1 MDEEAEALG
10 LRSKHCPQE
19 VRQALSGYPS
29 NHNYRIAPAAGILP
43 NLQLYRRMRAV
54 SRLYTPDMDS
64 LLDIGCCRG
73 AYVLSAARR
82 PTCRRAVGI
91 DLDEKFVQTAEAV
104 RGLLGVQTA
113 SFRLM
118 ALHECQAALPTL
130 GGPFHTVLNLG
141 TYHYLFWGSHG
152 IPSGYM
158 DHDRILSM
166 LAAVC
171 SNRMIF
177 SGRLEVEWCPTFIRQ
192 RAAETRPPAAYTT
205 QEFLARAGKYFD
217 VQPVGHMGR
226 FPLYLMLR
234 RPAGNARV

>member
-1 MDEEAEALG
+1 M
-10 LRSKHCPQE
+10 RSKQCPQE

-234 RPAGNARV
+234 RPAEDAPV